1 MRNAASALHVSNAIA
16 IVMLFGLGYVYGRCA
31 ARNPWVRGIV
41 MVIVG
46 FALVALTKAFG
57 G

>member
-1 MRNAASALHVSNAIA
+1 
-16 IVMLFGLGYVYGRCA
+16 VMLFGLGYAFGHIR
-31 ARNPWVRGIV
+31 ARNPWFSGIV

-46 FALVALTKAFG
+46 IALVALCTALG